1 MRCLPFEIKSR
12 KMIRSHKIR
21 HGYHFGLAIRPSLRW
36 TDTGRPRHII
46 NIVTPV
52 NEQQSDFSIGHR
64 YFTVTVH
71 ALQ

>member
-1 MRCLPFEIKSR
+1 MGTILAF
-12 KMIRSHKIR
+12 
-21 HGYHFGLAIRPSLRW
+21 AIRPSLRW